1 MLRVRA
7 RRPSQVLRITIA
19 ALLLFSCA
27 RVMRPLASWCAS
39 TAPQL
44 AVSCLQVTR
53 NTVLEVGG
61 GGAKLVP
68 PLSVRSREVLLS
80 LVPTLTVLH
89 LSLRPPFVRVWPE
102 HRQSFF
108 RRILPFA
115 SDSAH

>member
-1 MLRVRA
+1 VLRVRA

-27 RVMRPLASWCAS
+27 RVMRPLASWSAS
-39 TAPQL
+39 TAPEL

-80 LVPTLTVLH
+80 LVPTLTVLQ
-89 LSLRPPFVRVWPE
+89 LSLRSPFVRVWPE
-102 HRQSFF
+102 QRQSFF